1 MRASGA
7 SSSTSRG
14 PRRAP
19 SRPRPRPRP
28 STRVARMRWRPLS
41 ALLAVACSLSV
52 AGPVGA
58 QVASGSKTLN
68 SGQVSATL
76 SWKGGADIVATD
88 PHLRIARGGAPLLD
102 SDLAKECQLCNGV
115 GAPGEALHV
124 TDLDAE
130 GEPEVLVDLYT
141 GGAHCCATTLIW
153 FFDGSGY
160 RRRVL
165 GLGDQGYRLRD
176 LDADGQPE
184 IVTADDR
191 FAYAFTAFAYSW
203 FPPLVYD
210 WRGHALVDVTRRF
223 PSRIRADLAAIR
235 KVLPRARRDGDPRGL
250 VAAYAP
256 PSPGGTR
263 PAPAAFRKVFPRA
276 RRDGDPRGLVA
287 AYAADEYLLGR
298 GKAARA
304 YLRGALRRGDLR
316 AIPAGDATWPSGRSY
331 APALLR
337 FLHKAGYR

>member
-19 SRPRPRPRP
+19 NRPRPRPRP
-28 STRVARMRWRPLS
+28 RVARMRWRPLS
-41 ALLAVACSLSV
+41 ALLAVACSLIV

-68 SGQVSATL
+68 SGAVSATL

-88 PHLRIARGGAPLLD
+88 PHLRIDRGGATLLD
-102 SDLAKECQLCNGV
+102 SDLEHECQLCNGV
-115 GAPGEALHV
+115 GAPESALHL
-124 TDLDAE
+124 TDLDAD

-250 VAAYAP
+250 VAAYA
-256 PSPGGTR
+256 
-263 PAPAAFRKVFPRA
+263 
-276 RRDGDPRGLVA
+276 
-287 AYAADEYLLGR
+287 ADEYLLGR

-316 AIPAGDATWPSGRSY
+316 ALPAGDATWPSGRGY